1 VILWL
6 ITKIIFQF
14 GSHFRKTII
23 IQKAI
28 GKRELTRSISYDNQE
43 AFSALVSDKRTDVNI
58 PINDWN
64 PLMMAV
70 AKNNKEMVSALLE
83 RGADLDYKNS
93 NGHNALDIAKEE
105 QNSEI
110 EDLIV
115 REMSKRESES
125 KKSGI
130 ELREA
135 ERVVDKSRGV

>member
-1 VILWL
+1 
-6 ITKIIFQF
+6 
-14 GSHFRKTII
+14 
-23 IQKAI
+23 
-28 GKRELTRSISYDNQE
+28 
-43 AFSALVSDKRTDVNI
+43 LVSDKRTDVNI